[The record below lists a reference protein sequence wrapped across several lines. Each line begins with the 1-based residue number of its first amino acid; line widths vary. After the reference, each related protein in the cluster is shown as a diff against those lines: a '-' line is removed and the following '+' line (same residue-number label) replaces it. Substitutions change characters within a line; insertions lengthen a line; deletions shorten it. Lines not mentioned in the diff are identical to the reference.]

1 MFTDHI
7 RQEESTM
14 LAAIKT
20 NCSTEQQEQLAT
32 QFKESKSQLQQQMME
47 EAK

>member
-1 MFTDHI
+1 MVADHI

-14 LAAIKT
+14 ISAIEK

-32 QFKESKSQLQQQMME
+32 QFKQAKSKLQDQLMAQ
-47 EAK
+47 AH